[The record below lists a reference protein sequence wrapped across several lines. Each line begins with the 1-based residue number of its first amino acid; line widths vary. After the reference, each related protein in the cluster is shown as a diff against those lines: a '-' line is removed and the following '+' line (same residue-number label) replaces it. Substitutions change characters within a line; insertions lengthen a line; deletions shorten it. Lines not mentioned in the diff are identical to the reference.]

1 MTLEASQESRLPGWG
16 RAISYISESCR
27 GKSGH
32 RDGYSSFRDT
42 RNVIDSG
49 PMPPIINRFAV
60 HSSPCRPDWRLM
72 FNRAFPGST
81 TMTTRELDLL
91 SQKQLAE
98 SRMRYAD
105 LFDFAPIGY
114 ATLNERGRFE
124 EVNLACARL
133 LGGTTR
139 QFIGQAFADYVV
151 EEARSG
157 FREHLTRCRESGKR
171 TQIEL
176 RLIPH
181 HGDPTVVELY
191 TVAGLEMVQGKLQFR
206 CALINITERKH
217 AEEALHRSQ
226 IELELRAKHHFLSE
240 ASAVFSRSLDYATV
254 LESVVR
260 MSIPRLADCC
270 VVDIVHVDGSLK
282 RDAVAHLDG
291 DKEDLLRKLANLPGD
306 RNEVFGKSKVIRT
319 LRPELYAEMN
329 DSLLNALART
339 PEHLQILRD
348 LAFQSFICVP
358 MVVRGNALGAMSFMR
373 VQEGQRYTLF
383 DLALAEDYADR
394 AAMAVDN
401 AMLFS
406 KEQEANRLKDEF
418 LAIVSHE
425 LRTPLTPILGAMYH
439 LRSIRPSDNEAQAMA
454 RIVERNATAQ
464 SRLIDDL
471 LDVSRVATGKFELSW
486 RLADPQAIVEA
497 SANSARPLAETR
509 EISIEV
515 TVPAEK
521 AKPIY
526 CDPNRIQQVLV
537 NLLSNAI
544 KFSCPGSPVKIN
556 MESQRSNLRI
566 TIQDQGKGIAPEFLP
581 HVFEPFRQAD
591 RFITRSHGGL
601 GLGLSIVY
609 HIVREHGG
617 NVRAQSAGEGKGAT
631 FIVDLPFS
639 GNDPSSDTLS

>member
-1 MTLEASQESRLPGWG
+1 
-16 RAISYISESCR
+16 
-27 GKSGH
+27 
-32 RDGYSSFRDT
+32 
-42 RNVIDSG
+42 
-49 PMPPIINRFAV
+49 
-60 HSSPCRPDWRLM
+60 
-72 FNRAFPGST
+72 
-81 TMTTRELDLL
+81 MTTRELGLF
-91 SQKQLAE
+91 SQKQLAQ

-114 ATLNERGRFE
+114 ATLSARGRFE

-133 LGGTTR
+133 LAGTTR
-139 QFIGQAFADYVV
+139 QFIGQAFESYVV
-151 EEARSG
+151 AEDRAR
-157 FREHLTRCRESGKR
+157 FREHLERCRESGKR

-176 RLIPH
+176 RLLPCD
-181 HGDPTVVELY
+181 GEAAFVELY
-191 TVAGLEMVQGKLQFR
+191 TVASLEMEQGKLQFR

-240 ASAVFSRSLDYATV
+240 ASAVFSGSLDYTTV
-254 LESVVR
+254 LEHVVR
-260 MSIPRLADCC
+260 LSIPKLADCC
-270 VVDIVHVDGSLK
+270 VVDIIHTDGLK
-282 RDAVAHLDG
+282 RDAVAHLDR
-291 DKEDLLRKLANLPGD
+291 DKEDLLRKLGGLPGD
-306 RNEVFGKSKVIRT
+306 RNDAFGKSKVIRT
-319 LRPELYAEMN
+319 LRPELYAEVN

-339 PEHLQILRD
+339 PEHLRILRE
-348 LAFQSFICVP
+348 LGFQSFICVP
-358 MVVRGNALGAMSFMR
+358 MVVRGNALGALSFMR
-373 VQEGQRYTLF
+373 VQEGQRYTLS

-454 RIVERNATAQ
+454 RIVERNARAQ

-471 LDVSRVATGKFELSW
+471 LDVSRVATGKFELS
-486 RLADPQAIVEA
+486 RRFVDPQAIVEA
-497 SANSARPLAETR
+497 SANSVRPLAEAR
-509 EISIEV
+509 EIKIEV
-515 TVPAEK
+515 TVPDA

-526 CDPNRIQQVLV
+526 CDPERIQQVLV

-544 KFSCPGSPVKIN
+544 KFSHPRTPVRIN
-556 MESQRSNLRI
+556 MESLSSHLRI

-591 RFITRSHGGL
+591 RFITRSHPGL
-601 GLGLSIVY
+601 GLGLSLVY

-639 GNDPSSDTLS
+639 GNDLKRSDTLSEDASTD